1 MQEIDE
7 ILEAFQDF
15 YASAIPED
23 RREDTCIILQSNRK
37 KIYFDIY
44 IMVCLLFVS
53 IVVPVNLAFGDDD
66 NQDPLIWIIIYAW
79 IDLSFL
85 VDIVLTFFT
94 SYTDSITSVEVT
106 DNKKIAMKYISSGWF
121 FFDVLSIIPIDY
133 IIKGF
138 DQSDSTNGADEANIN
153 SLLRFAKFSKVYKIV
168 RLTRLAKVFK
178 LLKKKQ
184 TLLSKLSEKLKIS
197 SGLERLTIFTFFF
210 ALFIHVA
217 ACLFILLT
225 EFESEIE
232 VTWVF
237 KNGDLQ
243 GWDLYYCA
251 VYFVLTTVSTVGFG
265 DIIPGTLGERIYCI
279 ALMFIGVSAFTFVS
293 GALSSIISNYD

>member
-1 MQEIDE
+1 
-7 ILEAFQDF
+7 
-15 YASAIPED
+15 
-23 RREDTCIILQSNRK
+23 
-37 KIYFDIY
+37 
-44 IMVCLLFVS
+44 V
-53 IVVPVNLAFGDDD
+53 
-66 NQDPLIWIIIYAW
+66 YAW

-94 SYTDSITSVEVT
+94 SFTDTITSVEVT
-106 DNKKIAMKYISSGWF
+106 DHRKIAIKYLSSGWF

-133 IIKGF
+133 ILKGLGQG
-138 DQSDSTNGADEANIN
+138 DQTGTDETSIN

-197 SGLERLTIFTFFF
+197 SGLERLGIFTFFF

-217 ACLFILLT
+217 SCLFILLA
-225 EFESEIE
+225 EFESENE
-232 VTWVF
+232 VTWINN
-237 KNGDLQ
+237 NGDLT

-265 DIIPGTLGERIYCI
+265 DIIPGTLFERIYCI
-279 ALMFIGVSAFTFVS
+279 SLMLIGVSAFTFVS
-293 GALSSIISNYD
+293 GALSSIISNYDQEQAELQEKFL